1 MTKKAPVNVAASVR
15 ARLLALAKDRREDF
29 TLTLVNY
36 AAERFLYRL
45 SRSAHRDE
53 FVLKG
58 AMLFAIRIG
67 ESYRPTR
74 DLDLLGR
81 GEASAAATAVAVR
94 DIVSTPVDDDGIA
107 FDARSLDVTPIRD
120 GDRYGGVRAVIQAH
134 LAEARIHVQI
144 DVGFGDA
151 ITPAAVD
158 LEFPTLLGGMPS
170 PHVLAY
176 PVHTIVAEKAEAM
189 IDLGISNS
197 RMKDFADIAMAA
209 RRVAFDGESLVA
221 ALQATFRRRGTLLP
235 DDAIVALSGE
245 FVQDARAQA
254 NWKAFTTRS
263 GQREFDSLRR
273 VVAEVHR
280 FLQEPFARARSGEPF
295 AAHWPPGGPWG

>member
-1 MTKKAPVNVAASVR
+1 MTKKAPANVAASVR
-15 ARLLALAKDRREDF
+15 ARLLAVAKDRHEDF

-45 SRSAHRDE
+45 SRSARRDE

-81 GEASAAATAVAVR
+81 GEASIAATTVAVR
-94 DIVSTPVDDDGIA
+94 DIVSTPVDDDGLA
-107 FDARSLDVTPIRD
+107 FDVSSLEVISIRD
-120 GDRYGGVRAVIQAH
+120 DDRYGGVRAVIQAH
-134 LAEARIHVQI
+134 LAGARIHVQI

-189 IDLGISNS
+189 VALGISNS

-221 ALQATFRRRGTLLP
+221 ALQATFRRRGTPLP
-235 DDAIVALSGE
+235 DGAIVALSDR
-245 FVQDARAQA
+245 FAQDARAQA
-254 NWKAFTTRS
+254 NWKAFTARS
-263 GQREFDSLRR
+263 RQREFNSLDQ
-273 VVAEVHR
+273 VVAELHR
-280 FLQEPFARARSGEPF
+280 FLQEPFARARSGETF
-295 AAHWPPGGPWG
+295 VAEWPSGGPWA